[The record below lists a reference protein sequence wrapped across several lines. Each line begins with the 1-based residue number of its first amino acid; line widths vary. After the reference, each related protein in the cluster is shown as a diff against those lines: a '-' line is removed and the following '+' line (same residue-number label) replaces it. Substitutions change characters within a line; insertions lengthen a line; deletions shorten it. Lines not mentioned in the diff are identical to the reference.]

1 MVTPQIKSNGIPS
14 NKGEWEMKFIN
25 NMRSAFAAE
34 VDTTNKD
41 RGDLVQTVI
50 IVAGFALAGFLLVN
64 FLSTAILNKGA
75 DIANCIEGSSGMQ
88 KDKDNLKACSG
99 NHAKEKGT
107 SFKDSAGYKDRFKK

>member
-64 FLSTAILNKGA
+64 FLSTAILNKGV
-75 DIANCIEGSSGMQ
+75 DIARCIENSNGTQTDAANLDACKGGHAQ
-88 KDKDNLKACSG
+88 DGDNSF
-99 NHAKEKGT
+99 EKSDG
-107 SFKDSAGYKDRFKK
+107 FKNRFG